1 MPAETTPR
9 TYGNWRRPRAAGLGP
24 LGMIGT
30 IVMLGGII
38 LALLVS
44 LVSLRA
50 AIVTFVLVALVTA
63 AFALRTADGRTVF
76 NVLGVRMG
84 WSLRRSRGSH
94 VYVSGPLSR
103 RPGGRFA
110 PPGLLAKV
118 DMLETH
124 DPSGRPVGVLHHKG
138 RGLYTLVLACEAEG
152 ISLVDSGQVDRWV
165 GAWGGWLSRLSQE
178 PGLRGAAVVVETA
191 PESGV
196 RLAAEVLPRIV
207 DKAPPLSRSVLEEV
221 VNANPV
227 TASETK
233 VYVTLTYQPPRAR
246 QRPAAV
252 AEQLADRIPALAAGL
267 VGAGTTSVRPLSAVG
282 IAESVRTAYDP
293 SVASRVAA
301 AHEDGGDTG
310 LEWADA
316 GPAVTLETPDHYE
329 HDASYSRSWL
339 LALAPRGAVYSS
351 VLRELLQ
358 PTQDIRRKRIA
369 LFYRPL
375 PQAAAARMVEADR
388 RAALFRASSNGK
400 KQMNARAQ
408 AELMAAEQ
416 TAQEEAS
423 GAGLVEFSIMATV
436 TVDTEMQLNHAQALI
451 DEQQASARI
460 QLRPARRT
468 QAAAF
473 SCTLPVGLLP
483 WELTLMPQQLRDAL

>member
-1 MPAETTPR
+1 MPDSAPR
-9 TYGNWRRPRAAGLGP
+9 TYGNWRRPRPAGLGP
-24 LGMIGT
+24 LGLIGT
-30 IVMLGGII
+30 VVMLGGII
-38 LALLVS
+38 LSLFVS
-44 LVSLRA
+44 LVSLKA
-50 AIVTFVLVALVTA
+50 AIVVFVLVAFLVA
-63 AFALRTADGRTVF
+63 AFALRTADGRNVF
-76 NVLGVRMG
+76 SALGVRVG
-84 WSLRRSRGSH
+84 WSLRKSKGSH
-94 VYVSGPLSR
+94 VYVSGPLSQ

-118 DMLETH
+118 AMLETR
-124 DPSGRPVGVLHHKG
+124 DPSGRRVGVLHHRG
-138 RGLYTLVLACEAEG
+138 RNLYTLVLACEAEG
-152 ISLVDSGQVDRWV
+152 ISLVDSSQVDRWV
-165 GAWGGWLSRLSQE
+165 GAWGGWLARLSQE

-191 PESGV
+191 PDSGV

-207 DKAPPLSRSVLEEV
+207 DEAPPLSRAVLEEV
-221 VNANPV
+221 VNTNPV

-233 VYVTLTYQPPRAR
+233 VYVTLTYQPPRAG

-252 AEQLADRIPALAAGL
+252 AEQLADRIPSLAAGL
-267 VGAGTTSVRPLSAVG
+267 VGAGTTAVRPLSAVG
-282 IAESVRTAYDP
+282 ISESVRAAFDP
-293 SVASRVAA
+293 TVASRIAA

-310 LEWADA
+310 LEWSDA

-339 LALAPRGAVYSS
+339 LSLAPRGAVYSS
-351 VLRELLQ
+351 VLRELLL

-375 PQAAAARMVEADR
+375 PQATAARLVEADR

-400 KQMNARAQ
+400 KQTNARAQ
-408 AELMAAEQ
+408 AELAAAEQ

-423 GAGLVEFSIMATV
+423 GAGLVEFSIMVSV
-436 TVDTEMQLNHAQALI
+436 TVDTELQLNRAESLI
-451 DEQQASARI
+451 DEQQAAARI

-473 SCTLPVGLLP
+473 TCTLPVGLLP
-483 WELTLMPQQLRDAL
+483 WELTLMPQQIREAL

>member
-1 MPAETTPR
+1 MPTDTPR
-9 TYGNWRRPRAAGLGP
+9 TYGNWRRPSPPGLGS
-24 LGMIGT
+24 LGLIGT
-30 IVMLGGII
+30 GVMLGGIV
-38 LALLVS
+38 LSLLVS
-44 LVSLRA
+44 LISVRA
-50 AIVTFVLVALVTA
+50 AAVTFVLVALLTG
-63 AFALRTADGRTVF
+63 AFALRTPDGRTVF
-76 NVLGVRMG
+76 NTLGVRMG
-84 WSLRRSRGSH
+84 WSLRRSRGST

-118 DMLETH
+118 AMLETR
-124 DPSGRPVGVLHHKG
+124 DPSGRPAGVLHHQG
-138 RGLYTLVLACEAEG
+138 RNLYTLVLGCEAEG
-152 ISLVDSGQVDRWV
+152 ISLVDTDQVDRWV
-165 GAWGGWLSRLSQE
+165 GGWGGWLARLAQE

-196 RLAAEVLPRIV
+196 RLAAEVLPRIL
-207 DKAPPLSRSVLEEV
+207 DEAPPLSRSVLEEV

-233 VYVTLTYQPPRAR
+233 VYITLTYQPPRAR

-267 VGAGTTSVRPLSAVG
+267 VGAGTTAVRPLTAVD
-282 IAESVRTAYDP
+282 IAESVRAAFEP
-293 SVASRVAA
+293 AVAPRIAA
-301 AHEDGGDTG
+301 AREDGGDTG
-310 LEWADA
+310 LAWADA
-316 GPAVTLETPDHYE
+316 GPAVALETPDHYE

-339 LALAPRGAVYSS
+339 LSLAPRGAVYSS
-351 VLRELLQ
+351 VLRELLM

-375 PQAAAARMVEADR
+375 PQATAARLVEADR
-388 RAALFRASSNGK
+388 RAALFKASTNGK

-408 AELMAAEQ
+408 AELTAVEQ

-436 TVDTEMQLNHAQALI
+436 TVDTELQLNRAESLI
-451 DEQQASARI
+451 EEQQASARI

-468 QAAAF
+468 QASAF
-473 SCTLPVGLLP
+473 TCTLPVGLLP
-483 WELTLMPQQLRDAL
+483 WELTLIPQQIRDAM